1 MTTGSCDDD
10 HDEKENRMKATIT
23 SIPMISKKP
32 HVGESLTC
40 LRCGGFLVEERCMD
54 IGESLGGYWFW
65 ASRCIQCGDIV
76 DEVILRNR
84 YNPHDALQTAGR
96 AA

>member
-1 MTTGSCDDD
+1 
-10 HDEKENRMKATIT
+10 
-23 SIPMISKKP
+23 
-32 HVGESLTC
+32 
-40 LRCGGFLVEERCMD
+40 MD

-65 ASRCIQCGDIV
+65 AMRCVQCGDII

-84 YNPHDALQTAGR
+84 YADHVTPQEVVR

>member
-1 MTTGSCDDD
+1 MNSTSMTIPLINRNRQAAESVRGSSSCC
-10 HDEKENRMKATIT
+10 
-23 SIPMISKKP
+23 
-32 HVGESLTC
+32 V
-40 LRCGGFLVEERCMD
+40 RCGGLMIDERCMD

-65 ASRCIQCGDIV
+65 AMRCIQCGDIV

-84 YNPHDALQTAGR
+84 CRPQIQEVVQ

>member
-1 MTTGSCDDD
+1 MTSVARETASHRTQQPAHC
-10 HDEKENRMKATIT
+10 
-23 SIPMISKKP
+23 S
-32 HVGESLTC
+32 
-40 LRCGGFLVEERCMD
+40 RCGGWMVEERCMD

-65 ASRCIQCGDIV
+65 GQRCIQCGDIV

-84 YNPHDALQTAGR
+84 RLPVPHPVLVEQEAQPGAGAIVR

>member
-1 MTTGSCDDD
+1 MNTT
-10 HDEKENRMKATIT
+10 TI
-23 SIPMISKKP
+23 SIPMVNRHRHMP
-32 HVGESLTC
+32 ESPVCGSPSCT
-40 LRCGGFLVEERCMD
+40 RCGGLLVDERCMD

-65 ASRCIQCGDIV
+65 AMRCVQCGDIV

-84 YNPHDALQTAGR
+84 YTVHEMPQEVVR